1 VESRAEVFEWE
12 GLQQP
17 DYSMVPPEPGSHIF
31 TRRLNIFF
39 VSLQTCPREGSQ
51 NNFPIALKL
60 ESESAILSMV
70 MMTVRRVVLEQA
82 QEDLRGDKKNSERWA
97 CKSRR
102 KRVGVY
108 ESFRNSK
115 SAINGHI

>member
-1 VESRAEVFEWE
+1 MGGFTATRLLDGAPRTWFAHIHTQVEYLFCEPSRGHVCR
-12 GLQQP
+12 
-17 DYSMVPPEPGSHIF
+17 GS
-31 TRRLNIFF
+31 
-39 VSLQTCPREGSQ
+39 C
-51 NNFPIALKL
+51 FPIALKL

-102 KRVGVY
+102 K
-108 ESFRNSK
+108 K
-115 SAINGHI
+115 SRCV